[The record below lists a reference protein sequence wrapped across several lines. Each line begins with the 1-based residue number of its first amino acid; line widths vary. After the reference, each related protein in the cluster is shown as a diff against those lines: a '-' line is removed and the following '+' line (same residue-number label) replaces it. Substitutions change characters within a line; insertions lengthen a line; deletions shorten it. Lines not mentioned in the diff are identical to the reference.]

1 MGSGSKM
8 PIKKLGTTKKILS
21 PLHHTLSKQW
31 ITNSGT
37 PDAVRHIL
45 ERHDVS
51 MTYTGVSEKEPPYPD
66 EMGDSTYH
74 YDYPFVS
81 SGEDSGCKILID

>member
-1 MGSGSKM
+1 
-8 PIKKLGTTKKILS
+8 
-21 PLHHTLSKQW
+21 
-31 ITNSGT
+31 
-37 PDAVRHIL
+37 
-45 ERHDVS
+45 

-81 SGEDSGCKILID
+81 SGEGVGVEILSIDWLSVGAVSADHEVLNSVHAKSSA